1 MFAPQFSQ
9 ALPRRFAALARCAV
23 GVAAAIGLSTTAQA
37 AWEPTKPVEFVIPA
51 GTGGGADQM
60 ARLIQGIV
68 VQHKLMK
75 ESMVV
80 VNKAGGAGAE
90 GFLAVKDAKGDP
102 HKIIITLSN
111 LFTTPMATG
120 VPFSWKDLTPV
131 AMLAL
136 DQFVL
141 WVNAETPYKTAA
153 EYIAAAKAAGPN
165 KFKMAG
171 TGSKQEDQIL
181 TVGLE
186 KATGTKFIYIP
197 FKGGGDVAVQL
208 VGKHVDST
216 VNNPIEAV
224 SQWRAGSLRPL
235 CVFDDERMP
244 YKTKIT
250 ATMSWNDIPT
260 CKEAGVPTDYVM
272 LRGIFMAP
280 GVTPEQQAFFVELM
294 KKVRAT
300 PEWKEYMEKG
310 AFNQSFMAGADYV
323 KWVEGAEKNHRQ
335 LMTEAGFLAK

>member
-1 MFAPQFSQ
+1 MK
-9 ALPRRFAALARCAV
+9 LPFTRLRTHAAAL
-23 GVAAAIGLSTTAQA
+23 LMTAGTLFSLPA
-37 AWEPTKPVEFVIPA
+37 LAWEPTKPVEFVVPA

-68 VQHKLMK
+68 VKHNLMK
-75 ESMVV
+75 EPLVV
-80 VNKAGGAGAE
+80 VNKSGGAGAE
-90 GFLAVKDAKGDP
+90 GFLSVKDAKGDP

-120 VPFSWKDLTPV
+120 VPFSWKDMTPV

-141 WVNAETPYKTAA
+141 WVNADTPYKTAA
-153 EYIAAAKAAGPN
+153 EYIAAVKAAGPN
-165 KFKMAG
+165 KMKMAG

-224 SQWRAGSLRPL
+224 AQWRAGSLRPL

-244 YKTKIT
+244 YKAKIT
-250 ATMSWNDIPT
+250 DTMSWNDIPT

-272 LRGIFMAP
+272 LRGIFMPP
-280 GVTPEQQAFFVELM
+280 GVTADQQAYYVELM

-300 PEWKEYMEKG
+300 PDWKEYMEKG
-310 AFNQSFMAGADYV
+310 AFNQSFMVGADYI
-323 KWVEGAEKNHRQ
+323 KWVDAAEKNHRQ